1 LGINQFLKLFFGN
14 SPIPK
19 HDFLEFTYSQSII
32 FTNEALSE
40 RIDTVKKHVRAV
52 FLRSY
57 MEFVTTN
64 GKIEHGIFQKFARDR
79 MIAEQTKL
87 SASTFTPD
95 VSM

>member
-1 LGINQFLKLFFGN
+1 M
-14 SPIPK
+14 
-19 HDFLEFTYSQSII
+19 
-32 FTNEALSE
+32 
-40 RIDTVKKHVRAV
+40 KKHVRAV

-87 SASTFTPD
+87 SASSLASD
-95 VSM
+95 VPM